1 VKKPIFLK
9 IFSGYLLIC
18 LALSSLILLITFN
31 SIRTHFIDT
40 TISTLVAR
48 GTLVTR
54 AVHPLL
60 EQADP
65 SRLQALVT
73 EMGSD
78 IATRITIINN
88 TGVVVAD
95 SVMSAES
102 SENHRFRPEVSRALS
117 GEIGHAI
124 RYSTSLDDDLLY
136 VALPV
141 ELHGKIQSV
150 VRLSLPL
157 KDIQRLLDTIWE
169 SILQLTVLVILFS
182 VVIALIFSH
191 ILSTP
196 IRDLNRASKKVAS
209 GNFDVRVT
217 IHSRDEL
224 RELAE
229 SFNEMTAQLRS
240 YFSTLSQRNEELEG
254 ILASMSEELLVLDRE
269 GIILLTNE
277 SASELFDVEPIRG
290 RYFWEVVR
298 SLKFNSLL
306 ERSDT
311 GPVIDDV
318 DLGEKTFLVSITPLR
333 SGNARVV
340 LFHNITE
347 MKRLEKIKRDLVV
360 NVSHELRTPLT
371 AIKGFTE
378 TLLDGTDEHISDH
391 LKVIQR
397 HTDRLINIVND
408 LLDLSTLE
416 EPSTALN
423 LEEIELRTLLEKV
436 STAFELRIK
445 EKNLEVT
452 FSGPSELHLQADP
465 FRLEQLFG
473 NLIDNA
479 LKYTEHGS
487 MAITFQENQNSV
499 IIEIADTG
507 IGIPKEHLPR
517 IYERFY
523 VVDKSRSR
531 LLGGTGLGL
540 AIVKHI
546 VSTHNGSIKVASTP
560 GAGTAFTV
568 TLPKRQPERPPS
580 QD

>member
-1 VKKPIFLK
+1 MKKPIFLK

>member
-1 VKKPIFLK
+1 MKKPIFLK

-254 ILASMSEELLVLDRE
+254 ILASMSEGLLVLDRE